1 VPFVPS
7 FQIYIFEKALRY
19 STTHKYSAG
28 VYRMEK
34 GSEWLIVSDA
44 AYFAALFIG
53 AFVFF
58 YILPRLVKKFRKTKN
73 TSNTKKL
80 NEKV

>member
-1 VPFVPS
+1 
-7 FQIYIFEKALRY
+7 
-19 STTHKYSAG
+19 
-28 VYRMEK
+28 MEK

-44 AYFAALFIG
+44 TYLAALFIG
-53 AFVFF
+53 GFVFF

-73 TSNTKKL
+73 ASNKKKL